1 MVNTKVIEL
10 AQQSGP
16 LGEFAG
22 YADLGI
28 VVVFLVLFFSGK
40 VRREGEVKERDR
52 DIEALKGTLKEY
64 TEHYQKEVL
73 PALIEVTRVSGEIV
87 SYLNKRRD

>member
-1 MVNTKVIEL
+1 MFL
-10 AQQSGP
+10 SQQGMNP
-16 LGEFAG
+16 LGDFAG

-28 VVVFLVLFFSGK
+28 VIVFLILFLSGK
-40 VRREGEVKERDR
+40 VRRENEVKERDVE
-52 DIEALKGTLKEY
+52 INELKAILKEY

-87 SYLNKRRD
+87 SYLNKRRN

>member
-1 MVNTKVIEL
+1 MWL
-10 AQQSGP
+10 AQAVNP
-16 LGEFAG
+16 LGQFAG

-40 VRREGEVKERDR
+40 VRREQEVKERDSE
-52 DIEALKGTLKEY
+52 IKELKDTLKQY

-87 SYLNKRRD
+87 TYLNKRRN

>member
-1 MVNTKVIEL
+1 MWLSQAT
-10 AQQSGP
+10 SSP

-52 DIEALKGTLKEY
+52 EIEELKNTIKDY

-73 PALIEVTRVSGEIV
+73 PALIEVTRVSGEV
-87 SYLNKRRD
+87 VTYLNKRRN

>member
-1 MVNTKVIEL
+1 MGL
-10 AQQSGP
+10 AQVSNP

-28 VVVFLVLFFSGK
+28 VVIFLILFFSGK
-40 VRREGEVKERDR
+40 VRRENEVKERDVEIR
-52 DIEALKGTLKEY
+52 ELKDSLKGY
-64 TEHYQKEVL
+64 VEHYQKEVL

-87 SYLNKRRD
+87 TYLNKRRD

>member
-1 MVNTKVIEL
+1 MLLL
-10 AQQSGP
+10 AQATSNP
-16 LGEFAG
+16 LGDFAG

-28 VVVFLVLFFSGK
+28 VVIFLVLALSGK
-40 VRREGEVKERDR
+40 LRRESEVRERDEEI
-52 DIEALKGTLKEY
+52 DELKTTLKEY